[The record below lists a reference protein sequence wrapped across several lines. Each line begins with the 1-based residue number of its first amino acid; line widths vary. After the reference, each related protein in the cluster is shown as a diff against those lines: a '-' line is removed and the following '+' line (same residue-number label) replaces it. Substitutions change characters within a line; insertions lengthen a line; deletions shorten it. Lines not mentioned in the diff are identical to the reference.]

1 MALKPGTTKNIP
13 GGFAQSMAEEMEKAF
28 GDELGKT
35 GFSDRHL
42 RMIFAAVSQGVVR
55 HLQQNPDAFKVKVE
69 LPGDLGTAVGEV
81 SEIDIE

>member
-13 GGFAQSMAEEMEKAF
+13 GVFAQSMAEEMEKAF
-28 GDELGKT
+28 GVELGNS

-55 HLQQNPDAFKVKVE
+55 HLQQNPDAFKVEVE
-69 LPGDLGTAVGEV
+69 LPGGQGKAHGKVN
-81 SEIDIE
+81 EIQ